1 MVSLCDTLSFN
12 VIFLFSAEENR
23 VVMRYI
29 RRFWGST
36 HWGKVSTMKNVTLYT
51 KWLGLV
57 FAALILAACSGND
70 TTEQEA
76 AAAAAEQAAQEAAAQ
91 EAAQKE
97 AAAAA
102 AATQREAEAEAAA
115 MGTIFYFD
123 FDSSSLTD
131 EARAQVDAHVAALL
145 GNNDSVRLEGHTDER
160 GTREY
165 NLALG
170 ERRANAVRDYM
181 VANGVPSYRIETVSY
196 GEENPVAYGSGESNW
211 QQNRRVELK

>member
-1 MVSLCDTLSFN
+1 
-12 VIFLFSAEENR
+12 
-23 VVMRYI
+23 
-29 RRFWGST
+29 
-36 HWGKVSTMKNVTLYT
+36 MKNATLYT
-51 KWLGLV
+51 KWLGLI
-57 FAALILAACSGND
+57 FASLILAACSGND
-70 TTEQEA
+70 TKEREA
-76 AAAAAEQAAQEAAAQ
+76 AATAAAEQAAQEAQAAAQ
-91 EAAQKE
+91 EAAQQQAEAAAAGQREAE

-102 AATQREAEAEAAA
+102 V
-115 MGTIFYFD
+115 GTTFYFD

-131 EARAQVDAHVAALL
+131 EARAQVDAHIAALQ